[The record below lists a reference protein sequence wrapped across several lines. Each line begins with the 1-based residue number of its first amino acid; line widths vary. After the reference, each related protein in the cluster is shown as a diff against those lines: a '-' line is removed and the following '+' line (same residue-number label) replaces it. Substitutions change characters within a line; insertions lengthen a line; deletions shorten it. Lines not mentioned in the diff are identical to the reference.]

1 MQMEHKAMVETGIL
15 TEAEFWASKSSL
27 LESLAM
33 SSRGGTEARG
43 DSKGKKIG
51 LANQM
56 VDMNVSK

>member
-1 MQMEHKAMVETGIL
+1 MEHKAMVETGIL

-27 LESLAM
+27 LESLLAM